1 MQTLTPYS
9 DFLNEQER
17 FDTKLVQR
25 ISELTVGDE
34 VFELGVWKIVDR
46 VEGDSAVLVDPVR
59 GYKSRV
65 TQEDLDELPALVKI
79 PL

>member
-25 ISELTVGDE
+25 ISELAVGDE
-34 VFELGVWKIVDR
+34 VFELGVWKIVDG
-46 VEGDSAVLVDPVR
+46 VEGDSAVLVDPIR

>member
-1 MQTLTPYS
+1 MQTIKPYS
-9 DFLNEQER
+9 DFLNEQET

-25 ISELTVGDE
+25 ISELADGDE
-34 VFELGVWKIVDR
+34 VFELGVWKVVD
-46 VEGDSAVLVDPVR
+46 EIQGDSAVLVDPVM

-65 TQEDLDELPALVKI
+65 TQSDLDRLPALVKI